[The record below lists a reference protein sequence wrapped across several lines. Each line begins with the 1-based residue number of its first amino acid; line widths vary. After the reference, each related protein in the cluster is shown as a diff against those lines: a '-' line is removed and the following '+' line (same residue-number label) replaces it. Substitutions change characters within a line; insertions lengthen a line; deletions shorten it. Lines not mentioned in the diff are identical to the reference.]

1 MNISERARELLKN
14 GNLQEQRN
22 KKIALN
28 YATSLVLVLAVGFL
42 AGFSTC
48 KSMMGP
54 INDLAKITIERNLQ
68 TTDRR
73 Y

>member
-1 MNISERARELLKN
+1 MNINERAKELLQK

-22 KKIALN
+22 KKFAIN
-28 YATSLVLVLAVGFL
+28 YATSLVLILVVGFL

-54 INDLAKITIERNLQ
+54 INDLAKIAIERNLQ
-68 TTDRR
+68 TTDKP